1 MFIKSQN
8 PAAAGTLLKLECEA
22 GESEK
27 IRGVGRVVW
36 LRSEPN
42 EHGPAGMGVK
52 FVKLEPGSKELIGE
66 LVQQLAEAGIE
77 ARNISAPPETAAAAR
92 RAPEVATPV
101 SSPGSIPSAAA
112 HSSIP
117 SATRSPATSALG
129 ASANRSPMPAIAT
142 ARSPIPAVGRT
153 PTPAASTPSNG
164 AGALT
169 PAAEPA
175 ASAKLMDARTASP
188 QPQRAPDAPTES
200 EASEQSAAAPSVAS
214 PGATAAADTGAGAQA
229 RPSGSESATATRLP
243 SVISVPPPPAR
254 RGALR
259 IWLGIVIGV
268 AVLLAIIF
276 SDDSTG
282 SSPAPAATS
291 GKPAPSDHAQLS
303 APPVPPPAAA
313 EPSAADSRS
322 TAPGSTSA
330 AGDPP
335 TAQVEPAEQPS
346 TLPPATAAPQ
356 PTTPQPTT
364 PQPTTP
370 QTATPTAETPAA
382 TKGGFVM
389 EFTSRPTGATVT
401 VGDRNVVTPGRLEF
415 GSDMPARVKVIAKK
429 PGFQQSSA
437 WIDHT
442 GFENINGT
450 LVRRVTMILPAE
462 AAASPPATPAHPR

>member
-22 GESEK
+22 GESDK

-66 LVQQLAEAGIE
+66 LVTRLAEAGIE
-77 ARNISAPPETAAAAR
+77 ARNISAPPETVAAAR

-101 SSPGSIPSAAA
+101 SSPGSIPSAAVR
-112 HSSIP
+112 SSIP
-117 SATRSPATSALG
+117 AATRSPAPGALG

-142 ARSPIPAVGRT
+142 ARAPIPAGGRT
-153 PTPAASTPSNG
+153 PTPAASVPSNG

-175 ASAKLMDARTASP
+175 AKLTDARTASP
-188 QPQRAPDAPTES
+188 QPQRAPDAPAES
-200 EASEQSAAAPSVAS
+200 VASEQSAAATSVAS

-229 RPSGSESATATRLP
+229 KPSGSESATATRLP

-276 SDDSTG
+276 ADDSTG
-282 SSPAPAATS
+282 SSPAPAAKS

-303 APPVPPPAAA
+303 APPAPPPAAA
-313 EPSAADSRS
+313 ELSAADSRS
-322 TAPGSTSA
+322 TTPGSTSA

-346 TLPPATAAPQ
+346 TPPPATAAPQ
-356 PTTPQPTT
+356 PT

-382 TKGGFVM
+382 TTGAFVM

-462 AAASPPATPAHPR
+462 AAASPSAAPAHPR